1 MQIYQTFVFRR
12 PAVFSRPLIFATAF
26 MTFFSVVIALFKDIP
41 DIEGDRIFGIRSFS
55 VQLGQKKVFWICV
68 GLLEMAYCVAILMG
82 ATSACLLS
90 RYATVWITSLV
101 TQQHYY

>member
-12 PAVFSRPLIFATAF
+12 PAVFTRPLMFATGF

-55 VQLGQKKVFWICV
+55 VRLGQKKVFWICV
-68 GLLEMAYCVAILMG
+68 GLLEMAYSVAILMG
-82 ATSACLLS
+82 ATSTSLWS
-90 RYATVWITSLV
+90 KTATVCAVAFS
-101 TQQHYY
+101 